1 MSMRKSLP
9 LVGIPASYALD
20 EGRAAHRVGANY
32 IDAVFDASDCMAVLV
47 PAAGERHDF
56 STLIDRLDGLF
67 LTGGAPNVEPD
78 RYGGHPSRP
87 GTLHDPKR
95 DATVQPLIRQAVEA
109 GLPLFAVCLGI
120 QEVNVAFGGTLHQMV
135 HEVPGKNEHR
145 MDRTL
150 PPGERGVPRH
160 PIFPTPGGLLHGLAG
175 GAESVMVN
183 SLHAQAVDRLA
194 DPLCVEGISDD
205 NVIEALGMPGATGFM
220 LAVQW
225 HPESR
230 DALQWPLSQAMF
242 RAFGDACRARR
253 DARATGMALDTGTAR
268 LPQSDTRAA

>member
-1 MSMRKSLP
+1 MSNPLP

-20 EGRAAHRVGANY
+20 EGRAAHRVGASY
-32 IDAVFDASDCMAVLV
+32 IDAVFDVSGCMAVMV
-47 PAAGERHDF
+47 PACGDKHDF
-56 STLIDRLDGLF
+56 GTLIDRLDGLF
-67 LTGGAPNVEPD
+67 LTGGAPNVEPE
-78 RYGGHPSRP
+78 RYGGKPSRP

-120 QEVNVAFGGTLHQMV
+120 QEVNVAFGGTLHQLV

-160 PIFPTPGGLLHGLAG
+160 PVFPTAGGLLHSLADKAG
-175 GAESVMVN
+175 SVMVN

-194 DPLCVEGISDD
+194 APLCVEGISDD
-205 NVIEALGMPGATGFM
+205 GLIEALGMPGAKAFM

-230 DALQWPLSQAMF
+230 SALQWPLSQAMF
-242 RAFGDACRARR
+242 QAFGDACRARR
-253 DARATGMALDTGTAR
+253 DARMAAPRADTRA
-268 LPQSDTRAA
+268 DTRAA